1 MSVLMRKP
9 ELVRRYCCILQV
21 LESSIDLINEDK
33 MTPLH
38 LAIRDNSLEIIEI
51 LLAFG
56 ANPAVKD
63 RRGNTS
69 LHMATAA
76 KSTDILSMLVK
87 NVEARDV
94 NSLNEY
100 GRRINARTFVHFII
114 SFREPVL
121 RTTLNFGISIM
132 PR

>member
-87 NVEARDV
+87 NVESKEV

-100 GRRINARTFVHFII
+100 GKQ
-114 SFREPVL
+114 
-121 RTTLNFGISIM
+121 
-132 PR
+132 